1 MTRTYEEIR
10 DWLVERISSLTGLS
24 ADEVDPHAP
33 LSRHGLDSVVLI
45 TLAADLEKWSGYR
58 FRENPLEQH
67 PTIDAL
73 ARFLADQSA
82 QRPEK
87 P

>member
-10 DWLVERISSLTGLS
+10 TWLIERISSLTGLPTTDIDS
-24 ADEVDPHAP
+24 QAP

-58 FRENPLEQH
+58 FRENPLERY

-73 ARFLADQSA
+73 SRFLADQG
-82 QRPEK
+82 QK
-87 P
+87 